1 VVPLHC
7 PMSTTASEDSRD
19 REARH
24 RLGEIVLPQ
33 ATWPQKLHL
42 CLSQTQH
49 PELLH
54 CTHPCSV
61 YGVQHDG
68 GVTQSTR
75 GTWLAAER
83 GSPAVRPRG
92 LAFVGWQLS

>member
-7 PMSTTASEDSRD
+7 PMSTAASEDSRD

-33 ATWPQKLHL
+33 TAEAPP
-42 CLSQTQH
+42 LSQTQH

-61 YGVQHDG
+61 YGVQHGG

-92 LAFVGWQLS
+92 LAFAGWQLS